1 MPSFN
6 ILSRKFQDGHDFFAN
21 FMAPTDNLCPANS
34 ATDNRFRALPILGN
48 LLTKA
53 ECCSLSLNF
62 FDFFATLTPRL
73 TTFVPLSRWLTTVF
87 VHFIS
92 REMSPHRSRC
102 CSMSLKFS
110 DFLHF
115 WERATPHCP
124 ASRATDNSFRSFQP
138 KCNLFPKYQLCSR
151 MLFFSTLG
159 SWAIRN

>member
-102 CSMSLKFS
+102 EKWVWNFPIFCIFESAPPPIVPLVERLTTHSVHFS
-110 DFLHF
+110 PN
-115 WERATPHCP
+115 AT
-124 ASRATDNSFRSFQP
+124 SSQNISFAQE
-138 KCNLFPKYQLCSR
+138 CC
-151 MLFFSTLG
+151 FFRPSALG
-159 SWAIRN
+159 L